1 MITVGSSI
9 LVFFNILKLLP
20 VLFFLEFEIL
30 LSIVHPILF
39 VDFLEHA
46 AIRVLVSCDV
56 KVYLSFLFSLR
67 HWWNNIF
74 ETLFVLLID
83 WHVWIYLQLF
93 GSLEI
98 VFTGATLLTQIV
110 LLLATCGSNDGSVFF
125 ARSLSCTIICFS
137 KVNKWALCFIF
148 TLLWNRS
155 FILERFFTLLVAG
168 NTIFHINEL
177 CRIFLCLSR
186 WVIFLILIF
195 SLSNLMHVIGSFHFS
210 SSIIILVLERRLE
223 PDINRLDGFRFSD
236 ELWRFQVA
244 SRSTCF
250 QPSSFSYRS
259 RLVFFHGFH

>member
-110 LLLATCGSNDGSVFF
+110 LLLATCGSNDGSMFF
-125 ARSLSCTIICFS
+125 CQVS
-137 KVNKWALCFIF
+137 KLHHYLLQQSQQMSAMFHLYAPLEQKLYPR
-148 TLLWNRS
+148 TLLHP
-155 FILERFFTLLVAG
+155 AC
-168 NTIFHINEL
+168 
-177 CRIFLCLSR
+177 CREH
-186 WVIFLILIF
+186 
-195 SLSNLMHVIGSFHFS
+195 NL
-210 SSIIILVLERRLE
+210 
-223 PDINRLDGFRFSD
+223 P
-236 ELWRFQVA
+236 
-244 SRSTCF
+244 
-250 QPSSFSYRS
+250 Y
-259 RLVFFHGFH
+259 